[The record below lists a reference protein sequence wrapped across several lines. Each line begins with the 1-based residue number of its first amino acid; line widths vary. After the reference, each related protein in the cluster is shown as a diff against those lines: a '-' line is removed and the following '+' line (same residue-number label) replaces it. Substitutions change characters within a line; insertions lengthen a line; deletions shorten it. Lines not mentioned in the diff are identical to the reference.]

1 MKTRHLK
8 LCALFAIL
16 CIVYL
21 YYIASNSNPVVSD
34 KTRMILHNHYYINL
48 DHRTDRKHETIREL
62 SNIGLYQPNR
72 YNAIKHRMGIAG
84 CGMSHIGVLE
94 TAKERGVP
102 YVTIFEDDVMF
113 LNPRETLTKL
123 DRIINSKI
131 EWDVILLGGNNFKPY
146 DTLNDDCIRVYNCQC
161 CTAYIVKQSYYDTL
175 INHWKQGLQKLI
187 QTGDIEKYAL
197 DQYWKNLQQRD
208 MYLLITPLNVVQR
221 ESYSDIE
228 HQSVDYVSDMKNVN

>member
-1 MKTRHLK
+1 
-8 LCALFAIL
+8 
-16 CIVYL
+16 
-21 YYIASNSNPVVSD
+21 
-34 KTRMILHNHYYINL
+34 MILHHHYYINL

-146 DTLNDDCIRVYNCQC
+146 DTLNDDCIRVYNCQTT
-161 CTAYIVKQSYYDTL
+161 TAYIVKQSYYDTL

-187 QTGDIEKYAL
+187 QTGDVEKYAL
-197 DQYWKNLQQRD
+197 DQYWKNLQKRD
-208 MYLLITPLNVVQR
+208 MYLLLTPLNVVQR

-228 HQSVDYVSDMKNVN
+228 HQSVNYVSAMKNVN